1 MSDIPKNLKKFR
13 KESQMT
19 QQELAEHL
27 NVTRQAVSNWETG
40 VSITRHF
47 GYTVAGGNCVQRYK

>member
-13 KESQMT
+13 KESRMT

-40 VSITRHF
+40 VS
-47 GYTVAGGNCVQRYK
+47 QS

>member
-19 QQELAEHL
+19 QQREA
-27 NVTRQAVSNWETG
+27 
-40 VSITRHF
+40 
-47 GYTVAGGNCVQRYK
+47 AGGTACDPRQGGKGAGFCIYPD

>member
-40 VSITRHF
+40 VSHS
-47 GYTVAGGNCVQRYK
+47 

>member
-19 QQELAEHL
+19 QQELGGTFKCH
-27 NVTRQAVSNWETG
+27 QTG
-40 VSITRHF
+40 CF
-47 GYTVAGGNCVQRYK
+47 QLGNRSFP